1 VITEDVEVTATTATR
16 SPRRRTVVD
25 GRPVGDA
32 VGVSSSG
39 TTNPRVVRTRTTR
52 QQRIVE
58 HVLARGSAS
67 ATELVELTG
76 VSLMTVHRDVDELAR
91 RGLVRKYRGGV
102 SAQPTSVFESHSEYR
117 RTVRLTEKNAIAD
130 AALEM
135 VEPGSSI
142 MVDDS
147 TTALALVRRL
157 DEVGPLTVVT
167 NYLPALEHLKE
178 IPEIRL
184 IALGGDH
191 SRTHDSFNGIACME
205 SIAAMSVD
213 AAFVSTSSMTGSM
226 TYHQEQEVVLVK
238 RAMLEVAARSVLL
251 MDASKAPRRALH
263 QLCPLS
269 RFDDLVVDE
278 GMTDAL
284 LVEMREHVRVTVAP
298 AS

>member
-1 VITEDVEVTATTATR
+1 MLDRVNSSDPAP
-16 SPRRRTVVD
+16 PR
-25 GRPVGDA
+25 A
-32 VGVSSSG
+32 A
-39 TTNPRVVRTRTTR
+39 RTRAAR

-58 HVLARGSAS
+58 HVLAQHSAS
-67 ATELVELTG
+67 AAELVELTG

-91 RGLVRKYRGGV
+91 RGLVRKFRGGV

-117 RTVRLTEKNAIAD
+117 RTVRLAEKNAIAA
-130 AALEM
+130 AALAM

-157 DEVGPLTVVT
+157 EEVGPLTVVT
-167 NYLPALEHLKE
+167 NYLPALEMLKE
-178 IPEIRL
+178 MSEVRL
-184 IALGGDH
+184 IALGGEH

-238 RAMLEVAARSVLL
+238 RAMLESAARTVLL
-251 MDASKAPRRALH
+251 MDGSKAPRRALH
-263 QLCPLS
+263 QLLPLD

-278 GMTDAL
+278 QMAEPL
-284 LVEMREHVRVTVAP
+284 VVEMREHVRVTVAP
-298 AS
+298 QHPE

>member
-1 VITEDVEVTATTATR
+1 MNSSDPAP
-16 SPRRRTVVD
+16 PR
-25 GRPVGDA
+25 A
-32 VGVSSSG
+32 A
-39 TTNPRVVRTRTTR
+39 RTRAAR

-58 HVLARGSAS
+58 HVLAQHSAS
-67 ATELVELTG
+67 AAELVELTG

-91 RGLVRKYRGGV
+91 RGLVRKFRGGV

-117 RTVRLTEKNAIAD
+117 RTVRLAEKNAIAA
-130 AALEM
+130 AALAM

-157 DEVGPLTVVT
+157 EEVGPLTVVT
-167 NYLPALEHLKE
+167 NYLPALEMLKE
-178 IPEIRL
+178 MSEVRL
-184 IALGGDH
+184 IALGGEH

-238 RAMLEVAARSVLL
+238 RAMLESAARTVLL
-251 MDASKAPRRALH
+251 MDGSKAPRRALH
-263 QLCPLS
+263 QLLPLD

-278 GMTDAL
+278 QMAEPL
-284 LVEMREHVRVTVAP
+284 VVEMREHVRVTVAP
-298 AS
+298 QHPE

>member
-1 VITEDVEVTATTATR
+1 MLDVVTPTDGAG
-16 SPRRRTVVD
+16 PR
-25 GRPVGDA
+25 A
-32 VGVSSSG
+32 V
-39 TTNPRVVRTRTTR
+39 RARTTR

-67 ATELVELTG
+67 AAELVELTG

-117 RTVRLTEKNAIAD
+117 RTVRLAEKTAIAE

-147 TTALALVRRL
+147 TSALALVRRL
-157 DEVGPLTVVT
+157 EQVGPLTVVT
-167 NYLPALEHLKE
+167 NYLPAIAMLKE
-178 IPEIRL
+178 MGEVRL
-184 IALGGDH
+184 IALGGEH
-191 SRTHDSFNGIACME
+191 SRTHDSFNGIACLE

-213 AAFVSTSSMTGSM
+213 TVFVSTSSMTGTM
-226 TYHQEQEVVLVK
+226 TYHQEQDVVLVK
-238 RAMLEVAARSVLL
+238 RAMLDVAARTVLL

-263 QLCPLS
+263 QLCPLD
-269 RFDDLVVDE
+269 RFDDLVVDS
-278 GMTDAL
+278 GMAEAL
-284 LVEMREHVRVTVAP
+284 VTEMREHVRVTVAP
-298 AS
+298 TP